1 MLELKSAKLQ
11 EADTGK
17 AYLRI
22 DRFTLALHTNGSLD
36 GNFSIRKLFHGPL
49 D

>member
-1 MLELKSAKLQ
+1 MLELKPAKSHK
-11 EADTGK
+11 ADTGG

-22 DRFTLALHTNGSLD
+22 DRFTLALYTDGSLD

>member
-1 MLELKSAKLQ
+1 MLELKPAKLQ
-11 EADTGK
+11 ADIEK

-22 DRFTLALHTNGSLD
+22 DRFTLALHTDGSLD
-36 GNFSIRKLFHGPL
+36 RNLSIRKLFQGPL